1 MSPRPYSAVP
11 DLVVRQAH
19 LEALTGTVPPAA
31 LMVSLSNH
39 EGVVP
44 ANPITEVFP

>member
-1 MSPRPYSAVP
+1 MSGLP

-19 LEALTGTVPPAA
+19 HEVLISFPVA

-39 EGVVP
+39 EGVPLYTTRIKNP
-44 ANPITEVFP
+44 ARSSVT